1 MIHEMSY
8 AVQGALRQEKNLEI
22 QANHMANSATTG
34 FKSQVLSFDEMLQ
47 AHMTLDT
54 RQGDLVA
61 TESPLDLAISGDG
74 FFKIQTDQG
83 IRYTRNGNF
92 SLDTG
97 GTLVTG
103 GGDVVLGDNG
113 PITIDGNVITIND
126 AGEIDVDET
135 VVGTLKIV
143 SFEAPEQL
151 TKEGNSLL
159 SYGGPETDEIVPA
172 HIEVRQGRLEQSNVE
187 VVREMT
193 DMVTTNR
200 FYESFQKL
208 MQTIDELNAKAVS
221 EVGKIG

>member
-1 MIHEMSY
+1 MIHDMSY
-8 AVQGALRQEKNLEI
+8 AIQGALRQENHLEI

-34 FKSQVLSFDEMLQ
+34 FKSQVLSFDEVFQ

-74 FFKIQTDQG
+74 FFKIQTDHG
-83 IRYTRNGNF
+83 NRYTRNGNF
-92 SLDTG
+92 SLNAE
-97 GTLVTG
+97 GTLVTSE
-103 GGDVVLGDNG
+103 GDAVLGENG
-113 PITIDGNVITIND
+113 PITIDGNVITISD
-126 AGEIDVDET
+126 TGEINVDET

-159 SYGGPETDEIVPA
+159 IHGGPEKDEIIPVDVK
-172 HIEVRQGRLEQSNVE
+172 IRQRHLEQSNVE
-187 VVREMT
+187 IIREMT
-193 DMVTTNR
+193 SMVTTNR
-200 FYESFQKL
+200 SYESFQKL

-221 EVGKIG
+221 EVGRIG

>member
-1 MIHEMSY
+1 MSY
-8 AVQGALRQEKNLEI
+8 AVQGALRQENRLQI

-47 AHMTLDT
+47 ARMTLDT

-92 SLDTG
+92 SLNAD

-103 GGDVVLGDNG
+103 VGDVVLGENG
-113 PITIDGNVITIND
+113 PITIDGDVITIGD
-126 AGEIDVDET
+126 TGEIDVDET

-151 TKEGNSLL
+151 TKGGNSLL
-159 SYGGPETDEIVPA
+159 IYGGPETDEIVPA
-172 HIEVRQGRLEQSNVE
+172 NIEVRQGHLEQSNVE

-193 DMVTTNR
+193 NMVTTNR
-200 FYESFQKL
+200 SYESFQKL
-208 MQTIDELNAKAVS
+208 MQTIDELNTKAVT

>member
-1 MIHEMSY
+1 MIHDMSY
-8 AVQGALRQEKNLEI
+8 AVQGALRQDNRLDI
-22 QANHMANSATTG
+22 LANHMANSSAIG

-61 TESPLDLAISGDG
+61 TDSPLDLAISGDG
-74 FFKIQTDQG
+74 FFKIQTDHG

-92 SLDTG
+92 CLNPEGVLITG
-97 GTLVTG
+97 E
-103 GGDVVLGDNG
+103 GDVVLGDNG
-113 PITIDGNVITIND
+113 PITIDGDVVTIND
-126 AGEIDVDET
+126 TGEIDVDET
-135 VVGTLKIV
+135 VIGSLRIV
-143 SFEAPEQL
+143 SFKDPSQM

-159 SYGGPETDEIVPA
+159 IYGGPETDEIIPSKY
-172 HIEVRQGRLEQSNVE
+172 EVRQGHLEQSNVE

-200 FYESFQKL
+200 NFESFQKL
-208 MQTIDELNAKAVS
+208 MQTIDELDARAVN